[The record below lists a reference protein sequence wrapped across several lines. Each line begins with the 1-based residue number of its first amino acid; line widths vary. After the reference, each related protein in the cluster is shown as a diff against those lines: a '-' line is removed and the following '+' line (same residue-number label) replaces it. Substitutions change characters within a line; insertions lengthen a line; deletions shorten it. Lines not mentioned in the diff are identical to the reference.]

1 MYDLKAQYLLEGI
14 EIAIAVQEFV
24 FRLQTESGNQTI
36 NRLPNRIAPF
46 SQVAIIVS
54 GSDGKSVTT
63 GSKNLKV
70 QELTLR
76 AREGILVPDALQHF
90 TKDEIR

>member
-14 EIAIAVQEFV
+14 EIAITVQEFV

-46 SQVAIIVS
+46 SQVAIIVG

-76 AREGILVPDALQHF
+76 VREGILVPDALQHF

>member
-36 NRLPNRIAPF
+36 NRLPNRITPF
-46 SQVAIIVS
+46 SQVAIIMG
-54 GSDGKSVTT
+54 GSDGKSLTT
-63 GSKNLKV
+63 SLKNLKV
-70 QELTLR
+70 QELILR

>member
-14 EIAIAVQEFV
+14 EIAITVQEFV

-36 NRLPNRIAPF
+36 NGLPNRIAPF
-46 SQVAIIVS
+46 SQVAKIV
-54 GSDGKSVTT
+54 GCSDGKSVTT

>member
-1 MYDLKAQYLLEGI
+1 MYDLKAQYPLEGI
-14 EIAIAVQEFV
+14 EIAITVQEFV
-24 FRLQTESGNQTI
+24 SRLQTEGGNQTI
-36 NRLPNRIAPF
+36 NRLPNRIAPI
-46 SQVAIIVS
+46 SQVTIIVG

-76 AREGILVPDALQHF
+76 AREGTLVPDALQHF
-90 TKDEIR
+90 TKNEIR

>member
-1 MYDLKAQYLLEGI
+1 MG
-14 EIAIAVQEFV
+14 
-24 FRLQTESGNQTI
+24 
-36 NRLPNRIAPF
+36 
-46 SQVAIIVS
+46 

-90 TKDEIR
+90 TKDEIRQP